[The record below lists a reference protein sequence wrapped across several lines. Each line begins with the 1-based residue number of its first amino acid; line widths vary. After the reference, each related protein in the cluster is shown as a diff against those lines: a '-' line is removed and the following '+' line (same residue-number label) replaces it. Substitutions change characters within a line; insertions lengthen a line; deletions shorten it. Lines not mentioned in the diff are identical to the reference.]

1 MIPTMEFPASFLHDR
16 QRLDVG
22 DCCCPCQMEQHL
34 NACCE
39 KNVNRKSGV
48 LLNPP
53 QTVVK
58 AEQSNFEC

>member
-16 QRLDVG
+16 GRLDVG
-22 DCCCPCQMEQHL
+22 DCCFPCQIGEHL

-39 KNVNRKSGV
+39 KKEDGKSGV

-53 QTVVK
+53 QTVLR
-58 AEQSNFEC
+58 AEQSNFE